1 MYKFV
6 LPFLLASFLCV
17 YVSNVAALEKVPL
30 DEVQLNKFIED
41 TQRQMPATGQNHVAL
56 VWWVPLEY
64 WISVV
69 ERDLD
74 ISDAQRETIFLSLKN
89 ISLLAAVQAD
99 LSESG
104 ELEFYSKETIQE
116 DLVVKFRDSVADNK
130 VITPIKNLDPNLS
143 SLLNQIAPLLGAAM
157 GNLGNNFHFFVFDDF
172 EDGNRIMDPYEEGVL
187 SIDLKS
193 NTDFEMNTEI
203 EMPLNSLY
211 FPRMCPNGK
220 EAHVSWK
227 YCPWSGK
234 EPK

>member
-1 MYKFV
+1 MYRY
-6 LPFLLASFLCV
+6 FLTILLVIFFSLSATTL
-17 YVSNVAALEKVPL
+17 AALEKVPM
-30 DEVQLNKFIED
+30 DEIQLNKFIED

-64 WISVV
+64 WRSVV

-104 ELEFYSKETIQE
+104 ELEFYSKKAIQE
-116 DLVVKFRDSVADNK
+116 DLVVTYKNSVYDNK
-130 VITPIKNLDPNLS
+130 VMTPVSNLDPNLVN
-143 SLLNQIAPLLGAAM
+143 LLNQIAPLLGAAM
-157 GNLGNNFHFFVFDDF
+157 GNLGNNFHFFVFDDIS
-172 EDGNRIMDPYEEGVL
+172 DGKRIMDPYEEGVL
-187 SIDLKS
+187 SINLKNNS
-193 NTDFEMNTEI
+193 DFEMNSEI

-211 FPRMCPNGK
+211 FPRICPNGK

-227 YCPWSGK
+227 YCPWSGE
-234 EPK
+234 EPQ